1 MRRHLRRDSN
11 STPTRGG
18 ARTRDLSQQVPFLLG
33 LIAILIQGLLVQTHI
48 HDRGTPVS
56 VQSAP
61 GAAFLVRVGQIDL
74 VEAIRTT
81 GQIPNPLE
89 NDPAFCPL
97 CQEISYSGQ
106 FLHDN
111 VLTFSLPHLVS
122 HRFAAFAETNAF
134 ARVASHIWHGRAPP
148 QS

>member
-33 LIAILIQGLLVQTHI
+33 LIAILIQGLLVRTHI
-48 HDRGTPVS
+48 HDLGPLVS
-56 VQSAP
+56 VKSAP
-61 GAAFLVRVGQIDL
+61 GAAFPVRVGQIDL

-106 FLHDN
+106 F
-111 VLTFSLPHLVS
+111 
-122 HRFAAFAETNAF
+122 
-134 ARVASHIWHGRAPP
+134 
-148 QS
+148 